1 MLVSGEFDSPTD
13 GTDGRISAFAVVTLP
28 VDTAERRM
36 PPASSPAFMVDQW
49 PAVLALSRGS
59 VTGPV
64 ADVVPSGVS
73 DSPTPGMTT
82 GLTAWA
88 EVEVTTAL
96 IGV

>member
-1 MLVSGEFDSPTD
+1 
-13 GTDGRISAFAVVTLP
+13 
-28 VDTAERRM
+28 
-36 PPASSPAFMVDQW
+36 MVDQW

-64 ADVVPSGVS
+64 ADVVSSGVS